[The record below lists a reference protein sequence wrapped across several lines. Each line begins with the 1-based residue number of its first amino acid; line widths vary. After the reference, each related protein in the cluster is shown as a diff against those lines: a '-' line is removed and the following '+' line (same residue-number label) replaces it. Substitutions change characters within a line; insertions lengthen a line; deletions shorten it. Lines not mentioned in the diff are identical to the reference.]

1 MNTRPTLG
9 SLMMI
14 AAGAIVLLALSTD
27 SAYAQA
33 DQPNGDVR
41 RPAQRRD
48 GEGGGGFNGP
58 ARGDRLDRPDRLD
71 PQDRPPRPEGGMGGG
86 PGMPDGPRQPG
97 DGLGPPGM
105 RPPRPIGPGAT
116 TDNLR
121 NYLEMVDRYNQVS
134 RDPTASGVAAVMS
147 TVDVL
152 RPRGAQAAIDY
163 FTKILPSVKND
174 AVSRAIRLQLVE
186 LYKVSKQDDKALD
199 LLEKLMTEAP
209 AVTGKQ

>member
-1 MNTRPTLG
+1 L
-9 SLMMI
+9 
-14 AAGAIVLLALSTD
+14 
-27 SAYAQA
+27 
-33 DQPNGDVR
+33 
-41 RPAQRRD
+41 
-48 GEGGGGFNGP
+48 
-58 ARGDRLDRPDRLD
+58 
-71 PQDRPPRPEGGMGGG
+71 
-86 PGMPDGPRQPG
+86 
-97 DGLGPPGM
+97 
-105 RPPRPIGPGAT
+105 RPIGPGAT
-116 TDNLR
+116 TDSLR

-147 TVDVL
+147 TVDIL

-209 AVTGKQ
+209 VSSGKSSDR

>member
-1 MNTRPTLG
+1 MTTRLTLC
-9 SLMMI
+9 SLMVV
-14 AAGAIVLLALSTD
+14 AAAALALLAVSQDT
-27 SAYAQA
+27 AYAQA

-41 RPAQRRD
+41 RPAPRRD
-48 GEGGGGFNGP
+48 GEGAAGGP
-58 ARGDRLDRPDRLD
+58 ARGDRADRPERLD

-86 PGMPDGPRQPG
+86 PDGSRQPG
-97 DGLGPPGM
+97 DGLGPLGP
-105 RPPRPIGPGAT
+105 RPLRPIGPGAT
-116 TDNLR
+116 ADNLR
-121 NYLEMVDRYNQVS
+121 NYLEMVDRYNQVA

-199 LLEKLMTEAP
+199 LLEKLITEAP
-209 AVTGKQ
+209 AVSGKQ